1 MPGTWNLRTM
11 PSRLIACGGRWVI
24 SSPRNHTVPEVGEK
38 APVMTLK
45 SVVLPHPLGPMMQ
58 RSSPA
63 PSDRVTP
70 RKTRRPPKSLVT
82 SRTWTSGRVTG
93 RRQTVRRRSA
103 ATPPSPPGPGGE
115 VRGCGRPWLTPG
127 RRRGVRRTPSRLALV
142 GRLDQP
148 QILQQRLLLAP
159 RLGDDDVEIRV
170 TVFLAQAHHPVAGLE
185 REAGHRV
192 DDLLFIHRAG
202 PPDALDEEAGQ
213 HVVSVHRIAHDGAVA
228 KALPDLG
235 HEGPGLGLV
244 ERADKVG

>member
-24 SSPRNHTVPEVGEK
+24 SAPRHHTVPDVGEK

-63 PSDRVTP
+63 PIDRVTP

-82 SRTWTSGRVTG
+82 SQTWRSGRVTG
-93 RRQTVRRRSA
+93 RRQTVRTRSA
-103 ATPPSPPGPGGE
+103 APPSPPWPGGE
-115 VRGCGRPWLTPG
+115 VGGRRRPQLTPG
-127 RRRGVRRTPSRLALV
+127 RRRGLRRTPSRLALV

-148 QILQQRLLLAP
+148 QILQQRLLLVP
-159 RLGDDDVEIRV
+159 RLGDDDVEIGV
-170 TVFLAQAHHPVAGLE
+170 TVFRSQAHHPVAGLE

-192 DDLLFIHRAG
+192 DDLLLIHRTGA
-202 PPDALDEEAGQ
+202 PDTLDEEAGQ
-213 HVVSVHRIAHDGAVA
+213 HVVCVHRIAHDGVVA

-235 HEGPGLGLV
+235 HEGPGLRLV
-244 ERADKVG
+244 